1 MRIIVARKNYL
12 TNCRSIAIL
21 DTVMNYYWITANL
34 IKEYARGYRQGNQSL
49 DDFFAELRQVVDS
62 ELETTSLEE
71 RMKEYDQWDN
81 WNDDAGA

>member
-1 MRIIVARKNYL
+1 
-12 TNCRSIAIL
+12 
-21 DTVMNYYWITANL
+21 MNYFWVTENL
-34 IKEYARGYRQGNQSL
+34 IKEYARHYRADKASL
-49 DDFFAELRQVVDS
+49 DDFFAQLRQVVDS

>member
-1 MRIIVARKNYL
+1 MRITVARKNCL
-12 TNCRSIAIL
+12 TNCQSIAIL
-21 DTVMNYYWITANL
+21 DTVMNYYWITENL

-62 ELETTSLEE
+62 ELEVTSLDE

-81 WNDDAGA
+81 WDDDAGA

>member
-1 MRIIVARKNYL
+1 MTIAAPKNCL
-12 TNCRSIAIL
+12 TSCRSIAIL

-34 IKEYARGYRQGNQSL
+34 IKEYARGHRQDKQSL
-49 DDFFAELRQVVDS
+49 DDFFVQLRQVVDS